1 MNDRVTKEELIAHY
15 RDTAIANLQTVDES
29 SDGRDISDA
38 LAAISQLIPLV
49 LSESKTPPYTL
60 EASAMNHNE
69 QRIREYRNAAIAA
82 LQKLEKEGDTEH
94 FEDACIAL
102 QRIQPYI
109 DMLASDYPIN
119 KYPF

>member
-15 RDTAIANLQTVDES
+15 RDLAITNLQTVDES

-60 EASAMNHNE
+60 EA
-69 QRIREYRNAAIAA
+69 
-82 LQKLEKEGDTEH
+82 
-94 FEDACIAL
+94 
-102 QRIQPYI
+102 
-109 DMLASDYPIN
+109 
-119 KYPF
+119 